1 MLPRTA
7 FLLLLFLSFLQN
19 AEAAPPTNGFN
30 VRDFGAKG
38 DSATLDG
45 DAINRA
51 IAAAAKAGGGTVYF
65 PAGTYR
71 SYSIRLQSHISLY
84 LDQGAVLLVAA
95 PVGATGYDAPEP
107 ADNDKFQDF
116 GHSHWHNSLI
126 WGEKLVDISILGP
139 GTIYGQGLTREGPH
153 QAPVGNKAIAL
164 KLCRNVTLKE
174 FYGAPGRPFCA
185 TGHGR
190 G

>member
-1 MLPRTA
+1 M
-7 FLLLLFLSFLQN
+7 
-19 AEAAPPTNGFN
+19 
-30 VRDFGAKG
+30 GAKG
-38 DSATLDG
+38 DSATLDSE
-45 DAINRA
+45 AINRA

-71 SYSIRLQSHISLY
+71 SYSVRLLSHISLY
-84 LDQGAVLLVAA
+84 LDQGAVLLAAA
-95 PVGATGYDAPEP
+95 PVGSIGYDAPEP

-164 KLCRNVTLKE
+164 KLCPQRDAQG
-174 FYGAPGRPFCA
+174 FYGAAGRPFRPA
-185 TGHGR
+185 GDGR
-190 G
+190 GQPHHRQPQARYQPRRPRH